1 MPSSI
6 QDADFLH
13 AEFLTRRQIEV
24 LIKIQQHMCELGYS
38 GL

>member
-6 QDADFLH
+6 QDVEFLH
-13 AEFLTRRQIEV
+13 SEFLTRRQIGM
-24 LIKIQQHMCELGYS
+24 LTKILQHMCELGYS